1 MTYRAWQVNRPDE
14 QAAAKLAAQI
24 GAPKLLAR
32 VLTARGLDT
41 PEKAMGLLGQDVPLT
56 DPMRMKDMDKAVER
70 ILRAIDEVEKMV
82 VFGDYDVDGVTATA
96 LLYSHLRNMGAD
108 VRCMLPSREGE
119 GYGLSE
125 KVIRSLADK
134 GYRLIITVDNG
145 ISAGAEAE
153 LAAQLG
159 VDLVVTDHHLPPRQ
173 LPKAV
178 AVVDPMRTDDE
189 SP

>member
-1 MTYRAWQVNRPDE
+1 MCIRDR
-14 QAAAKLAAQI
+14 
-24 GAPKLLAR
+24 
-32 VLTARGLDT
+32 
-41 PEKAMGLLGQDVPLT
+41 
-56 DPMRMKDMDKAVER
+56 
-70 ILRAIDEVEKMV
+70 
-82 VFGDYDVDGVTATA
+82 
-96 LLYSHLRNMGAD
+96 LYSHLRNMGAD

-159 VDLVVTDHHLPPRQ
+159 EMCIRDRFGR
-173 LPKAV
+173 
-178 AVVDPMRTDDE
+178 MRAK
-189 SP
+189 